1 MLEGGGGVEKLFG
14 QNPFEQHLSFHGSSL
29 TECSEIDWDKVDRQF
44 EEQGLPG
51 QSYEE
56 FLKTVPK
63 LKAIDEQYEQDCD
76 DYCDYYDDY

>member
-1 MLEGGGGVEKLFG
+1 MRFKKRRSKLKWPVAG
-14 QNPFEQHLSFHGSSL
+14 IGPV
-29 TECSEIDWDKVDRQF
+29 DWDEI